1 MRFELFHMFC
11 FIIIH
16 LLNLIWLYWIVM
28 KSYFIILPRM
38 KLLFVMF
45 LFHLVCHFS
54 SSVLFL
60 LRGAWNPDTSSFI
73 FENDFLCHVYG
84 RLLCATH
91 IFMLIS
97 PTLFGYYKT
106 KIYAQVLD
114 NSWLRNTMAALKVL
128 IAMWLLSLILNILLM
143 DSGPFLFEGVKMC
156 FKYPPAWIANSNAA
170 LWIIVNGF
178 TTCFSIRYYPSSEGN
193 HDQAS
198 VIKEQMR
205 WNMFVIPP
213 MFFITFFSRV
223 IGLWYADA
231 HVEDKQLRLFFM
243 TMPPAFCELVNSV
256 VMHRFLFKF
265 SGQNWSKIIDSHG
278 SEDGWKR
285 SESRSRSPCSSDQ
298 WVGFYGAHP
307 VRLDYAYIRDHNLES
322 LIIPEHLWR
331 RQVYLTN
338 WRRRYFP
345 TPSTQSIEV
354 EEEISRSF
362 GDEGGEVVIVKDF
375 DTGVKTQKRLLDLSC
390 ASAQNSDSCFSETI
404 PTIPSKIYQQYS
416 SSNTLDLANYEK
428 VHESVEKM
436 HEWSEEESQKRM
448 MELYVKALHNS
459 ESRISDT
466 LSFQLFKQYSSSFLV
481 ESQEPDPIEANIECQ
496 KNFLNVLQAMKEDGV
511 IDIVPPQNS
520 SSSTLRIDNVPP
532 RNSSSSP
539 LNISNATERQMQ
551 ESRTLEFSTLV
562 E

>member
-11 FIIIH
+11 FVIIQ
-16 LLNLIWLYWIVM
+16 LLNFIWLYWTVM
-28 KSYFIILPRM
+28 KSYFIILPKM
-38 KLLFVMF
+38 ELLFLMF
-45 LFHLVCHFS
+45 VFHLVCNISHS
-54 SSVLFL
+54 FL
-60 LRGAWNPDTSSFI
+60 YVLRGAWKPDTSCFI

-84 RLLCATH
+84 RLVIAANL
-91 IFMLIS
+91 FMTIS

-114 NSWLRNTMAALKVL
+114 NCWLRNTMAALKVL

-170 LWIIVNGF
+170 LWFIVNGF
-178 TTCFSIRYYPSSEGN
+178 TTYFSIRYYPSSDGN

-213 MFFITFFSRV
+213 MFCITFFSRV
-223 IGLWYADA
+223 IGLWYADT
-231 HVEDKQLRLFFM
+231 HIEDKQIRLFFM
-243 TMPPAFCELVNSV
+243 TMPPTFCELVNSV

-265 SGQNWSKIIDSHG
+265 SGQDWSQIIDR
-278 SEDGWKR
+278 SEDGCSKR

-345 TPSTQSIEV
+345 THSTISIEEDV
-354 EEEISRSF
+354 EISRSF
-362 GDEGGEVVIVKDF
+362 GDEGGDVVNVKDF
-375 DTGVKTQKRLLDLSC
+375 DGRVKTQKKNLLDFSF

-404 PTIPSKIYQQYS
+404 PTIPSNIYKQYS
-416 SSNTLDLANYEK
+416 SSNTLDIATYEK
-428 VHESVEKM
+428 LHENVEKM
-436 HEWSEEESQKRM
+436 HEWSEESSQKRL
-448 MELYVKALHNS
+448 MELFVRELHNS

-466 LSFQLFKQYSSSFLV
+466 LSFKLFKQYSSSFIV
-481 ESQEPDPIEANIECQ
+481 ESQEPDPIDADIESQ
-496 KNFLNVLQAMKEDGV
+496 KRFLHVMQDMEEKRV
-511 IDIVPPQNS
+511 IDIVPPRSQ
-520 SSSTLRIDNVPP
+520 DP
-532 RNSSSSP
+532 RQ
-539 LNISNATERQMQ
+539 IQ
-551 ESRTLEFSTLV
+551 ESRTLDVSSLV